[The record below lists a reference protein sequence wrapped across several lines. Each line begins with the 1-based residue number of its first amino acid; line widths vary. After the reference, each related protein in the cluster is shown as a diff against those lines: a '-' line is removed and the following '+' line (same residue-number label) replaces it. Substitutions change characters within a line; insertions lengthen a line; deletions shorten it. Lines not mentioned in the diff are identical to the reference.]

1 MAMDGP
7 SYRFFSW
14 FTCFVA
20 CVLLESIVFAHSW
33 CLPHPIARQEAR
45 FKQKTNKFWEYREQS
60 NTWVEVSMPFNLMSC
75 INDTCT
81 KVGSIKQLER
91 IPGHASV
98 RSQEEEDARLDG
110 DEAEEINDPVLPIR
124 KRISLTRMS
133 ESSVWVTGQSGSI
146 YERFWNGVM
155 WVIAPHELPTSAGYA
170 MATFIVN
177 TTILALSEAGI
188 LYQLQLNEHAQP
200 IWTEMTF
207 NCDQQFPN
215 LGEKT
220 QSQAMR
226 IRNGIVTND
235 GRKLFLSITN
245 GSLLEVTDLQP
256 LRWNYHGRPPGGD
269 VSYISDAGNAR
280 PGTLFT
286 VSSTGDLYEF
296 DKESKPS
303 WKRHIWSE
311 ETAEK
316 ISLIPSSGCALH
328 GLLGTN
334 SVSLFLITKDG
345 ILVERRLHR
354 RKWKWDKHG
363 APVGQRLSSITEVQQ
378 DEFNDAPS
386 MFFTTTTGR
395 VFEYQFPRHKELKL
409 TWFLIFLTAQGGAIG
424 NKIKGQWINHKS
436 PEHAKVARN
445 VRGVQVQVGR
455 MIFPLDDGRLG
466 ELHFPSMGGNEYG
479 PSQQSTI
486 RRKLSNKYEWSI
498 LGAPETEGWNAEYCT
513 EEHGPTN
520 CITGAKNT
528 AADTELNDLSKI
540 LPSRRRNAEDKQ
552 HYLDVNSHESDD
564 SESYNFLSRSI
575 DLNFHMRVM
584 HADRSLFLI
593 TDNGLTFEYLN
604 SNGIWLWLRH
614 EHTASMKGTL
624 GSYNGS
630 LYLVDVHGN
639 LHIRERNG
647 DELLWINCTA
657 MRKGRQVASG
667 SPWDGIPGLS
677 RRVTTDDA
685 LFFVNK
691 RGRLLQF
698 TVALRKFRWKDCHSP
713 PDTKIAFIVDQEV
726 FRRNIIFVV
735 GRNGRLYQYN
745 RITELWHRHYQSP
758 HLVLSRSPGTAM
770 RPSLMSLVGSLFMV
784 SEHGGLVEYHFSTQ
798 DGWEWVEH
806 GTPHRGVT
814 IAGAPGPC
822 FDGAQLFVVGSDGHV
837 YRRHLDMR
845 TWRWTS
851 HGRPPEPPAPAAA
864 GEGGEQSCA
873 TPRAGE
879 DGFRGSCDGKVAGT
893 RPVPF
898 SEDAVVF
905 ELRDGRVS
913 KQGKLL
919 LRRPMAP
926 QSRSIARMLAE
937 LRRPASASA
946 SASAEGSGGGGWEW
960 ARIIGTPASACMTSY
975 WTAVAT

>member
-7 SYRFFSW
+7 SCRFISW
-14 FTCFVA
+14 FTCFAA
-20 CVLLESIVFAHSW
+20 CILLESTVSAHSW
-33 CLPHPIARQEAR
+33 RTPHPSPRQEAR
-45 FKQKTNKFWEYREQS
+45 FEQKTNRFWEYQEQS
-60 NTWVEVSMPFNLMSC
+60 NTWVEISMPFDLMSC
-75 INDTCT
+75 INGTCT
-81 KVGSIKQLER
+81 KVGSIARK
-91 IPGHASV
+91 PASSPV
-98 RSQEEEDARLDG
+98 HSQEEEDARLDEE
-110 DEAEEINDPVLPIR
+110 DEDDRNDPVLPIR

-170 MATFIVN
+170 TATFIVN

-207 NCDQQFPN
+207 NSDQQFTN
-215 LGEKT
+215 LGLKT

-226 IRNGIVTND
+226 IRNGIVSDD
-235 GRKLFLSITN
+235 GRKLFLSIMN
-245 GSLLEVTDLQP
+245 GSLLEVTEIQP

-269 VSYISDAGNAR
+269 VSYISDAGNLR

-296 DKESKPS
+296 DKETKPS
-303 WKRHIWSE
+303 WKKHIWSE
-311 ETAEK
+311 ELAER
-316 ISLIPSSGCALH
+316 ISLSSSAGCALH
-328 GLLGTN
+328 GLSGSN
-334 SVSLFLITKDG
+334 SVSLFLISKDG

-363 APVGQRLSSITEVQQ
+363 APMGQRLSSVTEVQQ
-378 DEFNDAPS
+378 DELNDATS
-386 MFFTTTTGR
+386 MFFTTTTGK
-395 VFEYQFPRHKELKL
+395 VFEYQIPKY
-409 TWFLIFLTAQGGAIG
+409 TGGAQS
-424 NKIKGQWINHKS
+424 NKIRGQWLNHTS

-466 ELHFPSMGGNEYG
+466 ELHFSGIGGADFG
-479 PSQQSTI
+479 PSQQNI
-486 RRKLSNKYEWSI
+486 VRKKLSNKYEWSI
-498 LGAPETEGWNAEYCT
+498 LDAPETEGWNAEYCT

-520 CITGAKNT
+520 CITGAKSVAT
-528 AADTELNDLSKI
+528 DTEPNDLSNTQ
-540 LPSRRRNAEDKQ
+540 PSRRRKVEEKQ
-552 HYLDVNSHESDD
+552 HYLDVNRQQSD
-564 SESYNFLSRSI
+564 ETEPYNFLSRSI
-575 DLNFHMRVM
+575 DRNFHMRVM

-614 EHTASMKGTL
+614 EHTTAMKGTL

-657 MRKGRQVASG
+657 MKKGRHVASG
-667 SPWDGIPGLS
+667 PPWDGIPGLLS
-677 RRVTTDDA
+677 RMTTDDT

-698 TVALRKFRWKDCHSP
+698 TVALRKFKWKDCHSP
-713 PDTKIAFIVDQEV
+713 PDTKVAFIVDQEV

-758 HLVLSRSPGTAM
+758 HLILSRSPGTAM
-770 RPSLMSLVGSLFMV
+770 RPSPLSLAGSLFMV
-784 SEHGGLVEYHFSTQ
+784 SEHGGLVEYHFSPQ

-806 GTPHRGVT
+806 GTPHRDVT
-814 IAGAPGPC
+814 LVGAPGPC
-822 FDGAQLFVVGSDGHV
+822 FDGSQLFVVGSDGHV
-837 YRRHLDMR
+837 YRRHMEGR
-845 TWRWTS
+845 TWRWTDRKS
-851 HGRPPEPPAPAAA
+851 
-864 GEGGEQSCA
+864 
-873 TPRAGE
+873 
-879 DGFRGSCDGKVAGT
+879 
-893 RPVPF
+893 
-898 SEDAVVF
+898 VV
-905 ELRDGRVS
+905 
-913 KQGKLL
+913 
-919 LRRPMAP
+919 
-926 QSRSIARMLAE
+926 
-937 LRRPASASA
+937 
-946 SASAEGSGGGGWEW
+946 
-960 ARIIGTPASACMTSY
+960 
-975 WTAVAT
+975 

>member
-7 SYRFFSW
+7 SYRFLPW
-14 FTCFVA
+14 FTWFVA
-20 CVLLESIVFAHSW
+20 CVLLQSVVSAHAW
-33 CLPHPIARQEAR
+33 CPPHPSPRREAR
-45 FKQKTNKFWEYREQS
+45 FKQKTNKFWEYQAQS
-60 NTWVEVSMPFNLMSC
+60 NTWVEINMPFNLMSC
-75 INDTCT
+75 INGTCT
-81 KVGSIKQLER
+81 KVGSIKHLER
-91 IPGHASV
+91 KPGRASV
-98 RSQEEEDARLDG
+98 HSEEEDGARLGGDDG
-110 DEAEEINDPVLPIR
+110 EERNDPVLPVR

-133 ESSVWVTGQSGSI
+133 ESSVWITGQSGLI

-207 NCDQQFPN
+207 NSDQQFTN
-215 LGEKT
+215 LGEKK

-226 IRNGIVTND
+226 IRNGIVTDD
-235 GRKLFLSITN
+235 GRKLFLSVMN
-245 GSLLEVTDLQP
+245 GSLLEVTELQP

-303 WKRHIWSE
+303 WKKHIWSE
-311 ETAEK
+311 ETAEN
-316 ISLIPSSGCALH
+316 ISLSSSDGCALH
-328 GLLGTN
+328 GLLGSN

-345 ILVERRLHR
+345 LLVERRLHR
-354 RKWKWDKHG
+354 RKWKWDKQG
-363 APVGQRLSSITEVQQ
+363 APVGHRLSSITEVQQ
-378 DEFNDAPS
+378 DELNDATS
-386 MFFTTTTGR
+386 MFFTTTTGNI
-395 VFEYQFPRHKELKL
+395 FEYQFQKY
-409 TWFLIFLTAQGGAIG
+409 TGGAQS
-424 NKIKGQWINHKS
+424 NKIRGQWINHMS

-466 ELHFPSMGGNEYG
+466 ELHFPGMGGDHIG
-479 PSQQSTI
+479 PSPQSNT

-498 LGAPETEGWNAEYCT
+498 LDAPETEGWNAEYCT

-520 CITGAKNT
+520 CITGAKNI
-528 AADTELNDLSKI
+528 AADTEPNDLSNTP
-540 LPSRRRNAEDKQ
+540 PSRRRKTEEKQ
-552 HYLDVNSHESDD
+552 HYLHVNSHESA
-564 SESYNFLSRSI
+564 ETQSYNFLSRSI
-575 DLNFHMRVM
+575 HLNFHMRVM
-584 HADRSLFLI
+584 HADRSLFLV
-593 TDNGLTFEYLN
+593 TDNGMTFEYLN
-604 SNGIWLWLRH
+604 RNGIWLWLRH
-614 EHTASMKGTL
+614 EHSTAMKGTL

-647 DELLWINCTA
+647 DELSWINCTA
-657 MRKGRQVASG
+657 MKKGRQVASG
-667 SPWDGIPGLS
+667 SPWDGIPGLF

-698 TVALRKFRWKDCHSP
+698 TVALRKFKWKDCHSP
-713 PDTKIAFIVDQEV
+713 PNTKIAFIVDQEV

-735 GRNGRLYQYN
+735 GCNGRLYQYN
-745 RITELWHRHYQSP
+745 RITELWHKHYQST

-770 RPSLMSLVGSLFMV
+770 RPSQLSLAGSLFMV
-784 SEHGGLVEYHFSTQ
+784 SEHGGLVEYHFSPQ

-806 GTPHRGVT
+806 GTPHRDVT
-814 IAGAPGPC
+814 LVGAPGPC
-822 FDGAQLFVVGSDGHV
+822 FDGAQLFVVGSDGRV
-837 YRRHLDMR
+837 YRRHLDRR
-845 TWRWTS
+845 TWRWTD
-851 HGRPPEPPAPAAA
+851 HGHPPEPAAPLLDAAWDGDEHTCTTPGA
-864 GEGGEQSCA
+864 GA
-873 TPRAGE
+873 HNA
-879 DGFRGSCDGKVAGT
+879 DGFRGSCDGKVAAA

-905 ELRDGRVS
+905 ELRDGR
-913 KQGKLL
+913 
-919 LRRPMAP
+919 
-926 QSRSIARMLAE
+926 LAE
-937 LRRPASASA
+937 LRRAPP
-946 SASAEGSGGGGWEW
+946 AEGCGGWEW

>member
-1 MAMDGP
+1 MAMAMA
-7 SYRFFSW
+7 RFLSW
-14 FTCFVA
+14 LFTCFA
-20 CVLLESIVFAHSW
+20 ALAVLEATVPARSW
-33 CLPHPIARQEAR
+33 RAQSPTPRHEAR
-45 FKQKTNKFWEYREQS
+45 RFEQKTDRFWEYQEQS
-60 NTWVEVSMPFNLMSC
+60 STWVQVRAPFDLMSC
-75 INDTCT
+75 INGTCT
-81 KVGSIKQLER
+81 KVGSIGRLARE
-91 IPGHASV
+91 PGRHGLPPV
-98 RSQEEEDARLDG
+98 QSQEEEEEDTRVQGDG
-110 DEAEEINDPVLPIR
+110 AQDDPVLPVR
-124 KRISLTRMS
+124 RRISLTRMS

-146 YERFWNGVM
+146 YERFWNGVV
-155 WVIAPHELPTSAGYA
+155 WVIAPHELPASAGYA
-170 MATFIVN
+170 TATFIVN

-200 IWTEMTF
+200 IWTEMAF
-207 NCDQQFPN
+207 NSSQQSAN
-215 LGEKT
+215 LGLKT

-226 IRNGIVTND
+226 IRNGIVSND
-235 GRKLFLSITN
+235 GRKLFLSIMN
-245 GSLLEVTDLQP
+245 GSLLEVTEIQP
-256 LRWNYHGRPPGGD
+256 LRWNYHGRPPGAD
-269 VSYISDAGNAR
+269 VSYISDAGNLR

-296 DKESKPS
+296 DKETKPS
-303 WKRHIWSE
+303 WKKHIWSE
-311 ETAEK
+311 ELTK
-316 ISLIPSSGCALH
+316 NISLRSSAGCALH
-328 GLLGTN
+328 GLSGSN
-334 SVSLFLITKDG
+334 SVSLFLISKDG
-345 ILVERRLHR
+345 LLVERRLHR

-363 APVGQRLSSITEVQQ
+363 APTGQRLSSIAEVQK
-378 DEFNDAPS
+378 DELNDATS
-386 MFFTTTTGR
+386 MFLTTTTGK
-395 VFEYQFPRHKELKL
+395 VYEYQFPKY
-409 TWFLIFLTAQGGAIG
+409 TGGAQS
-424 NKIKGQWINHKS
+424 NKIRGQWINHMS

-445 VRGVQVQVGR
+445 VPGVHVQVGR
-455 MIFPLDDGRLG
+455 MVFPLDDGRLG
-466 ELHFPSMGGNEYG
+466 ELHFPGMGGTDFG
-479 PSQQSTI
+479 PSAQSTI

-498 LGAPETEGWNAEYCT
+498 LDAPETEGWNAEYCT

-520 CITGAKNT
+520 CISGAKNI
-528 AADTELNDLSKI
+528 AADTESNDLSNNP
-540 LPSRRRNAEDKQ
+540 PSRRRKVEEKQ
-552 HYLDVNSHESDD
+552 HYLNVNRYQQSDET
-564 SESYNFLSRSI
+564 ESYNFLSRTI

-593 TDNGLTFEYLN
+593 ADNGLTFEYLN
-604 SNGIWLWLRH
+604 SNGVWLWLRH
-614 EHTASMKGTL
+614 EHVTAMKGTL

-657 MRKGRQVASG
+657 MKKGRQVASG
-667 SPWDGIPGLS
+667 SPWDGIPGLL

-698 TVALRKFRWKDCHSP
+698 TVALRKFKWKDCQSP

-758 HLVLSRSPGTAM
+758 HLFLSCSPGTAM
-770 RPSLMSLVGSLFMV
+770 RPSPLSLAGSLFMV
-784 SEHGGLVEYHFSTQ
+784 SEHGGLVEYHFSPQ

-814 IAGAPGPC
+814 LVGAPGPC
-822 FDGAQLFVVGSDGHV
+822 FDGSQLFVVGSDGHV
-837 YRRHLDMR
+837 YRRHMEGR

-851 HGRPPEPPAPAAA
+851 HGHPPSEPAAVD
-864 GEGGEQSCA
+864 EQSCA
-873 TPRAGE
+873 TPDTGAGAHYA
-879 DGFRGSCDGKVAGT
+879 DGFRGSCDGKVAAV

-905 ELRDGRVS
+905 ELRDGR
-913 KQGKLL
+913 
-919 LRRPMAP
+919 
-926 QSRSIARMLAE
+926 LAE
-937 LRRPASASA
+937 LRRPPAAD
-946 SASAEGSGGGGWEW
+946 GCGGWEW

>member
-7 SYRFFSW
+7 SYRSLSW
-14 FTCFVA
+14 FTCFAA
-20 CVLLESIVFAHSW
+20 CVLLESIVSAHSW
-33 CLPHPIARQEAR
+33 CTPHPSTKQEAR
-45 FKQKTNKFWEYREQS
+45 FKQKTNKFWEYQEQS
-60 NTWVEVSMPFNLMSC
+60 NTWVEISMPFNLMSC
-75 INDTCT
+75 INGTCT
-81 KVGSIKQLER
+81 TVGSIGRK
-91 IPGHASV
+91 PGSPVH
-98 RSQEEEDARLDG
+98 SQEKEDARING
-110 DEAEEINDPVLPIR
+110 EDEEDRNDPVLPIR
-124 KRISLTRMS
+124 KRFSLTRMS

-170 MATFIVN
+170 TATFIVN

-207 NCDQQFPN
+207 NSDQQFTN
-215 LGEKT
+215 LGLET

-226 IRNGIVTND
+226 IRNGIVSND
-235 GRKLFLSITN
+235 GRCFLIRKLFLSIMN
-245 GSLLEVTDLQP
+245 GSLIEVTETQP

-269 VSYISDAGNAR
+269 VSYISDAGNLR

-296 DKESKPS
+296 DKETKPS
-303 WKRHIWSE
+303 WKKHIWNE
-311 ETAEK
+311 ELAGS
-316 ISLIPSSGCALH
+316 ISLSSSAGCALH
-328 GLLGTN
+328 SLAGSN
-334 SVSLFLITKDG
+334 SVSLFLISKDG
-345 ILVERRLHR
+345 LLVERRLHR

-363 APVGQRLSSITEVQQ
+363 APMGQRISSVTEVQQ
-378 DEFNDAPS
+378 DELSDTTS
-386 MFFTTTTGR
+386 MFFTTTTGK
-395 VFEYQFPRHKELKL
+395 VFEYQIPKY
-409 TWFLIFLTAQGGAIG
+409 TGGAQS
-424 NKIKGQWINHKS
+424 NKIRGQWMNHMY

-455 MIFPLDDGRLG
+455 MVFPLDDGRLG
-466 ELHFPSMGGNEYG
+466 ELHFPGIGGADFG
-479 PSQQSTI
+479 PSQQSTV
-486 RRKLSNKYEWSI
+486 RKKHSNKYEWSI
-498 LGAPETEGWNAEYCT
+498 LDAPETEGWNAEYCT

-520 CITGAKNT
+520 CITGAKGIAT
-528 AADTELNDLSKI
+528 DTEPNDLSNTQS
-540 LPSRRRNAEDKQ
+540 SRRRKVEEKQ
-552 HYLDVNSHESDD
+552 HYLHVNSHQSD
-564 SESYNFLSRSI
+564 ETEPYNFLSRSI

-614 EHTASMKGTL
+614 EHTTAMKGTL

-657 MRKGRQVASG
+657 MKKGRHVASG
-667 SPWDGIPGLS
+667 SPWDGIPGLL
-677 RRVTTDDA
+677 RRMTTDDA

-698 TVALRKFRWKDCHSP
+698 TVALRKFKWKDCHSP

-770 RPSLMSLVGSLFMV
+770 RPSLLSLAGSLFMV
-784 SEHGGLVEYHFSTQ
+784 SEHGGLVEYHFSPQ

-806 GTPHRGVT
+806 GAPRRGV
-814 IAGAPGPC
+814 ILVGAPGPC
-822 FDGAQLFVVGSDGHV
+822 FDGSQLFVVGSDGHV
-837 YRRHLDMR
+837 YRRHMEGR

-851 HGRPPEPPAPAAA
+851 HGHPPSEPADAND
-864 GEGGEQSCA
+864 QTCA
-873 TPRAGE
+873 TPGAGVHHAN
-879 DGFRGSCDGKVAGT
+879 GFTGSCNGKVAAV

-898 SEDAVVF
+898 SGDAVVF
-905 ELRDGRVS
+905 ELRDGR
-913 KQGKLL
+913 
-919 LRRPMAP
+919 
-926 QSRSIARMLAE
+926 LAE
-937 LRRPASASA
+937 LRRPPT
-946 SASAEGSGGGGWEW
+946 AEGCGGWEW
-960 ARIIGTPASACMTSY
+960 ARIIGTPTSACMTSY

>member
-7 SYRFFSW
+7 SCRSISW
-14 FTCFVA
+14 FTCFAA
-20 CVLLESIVFAHSW
+20 CVLLESIVSAHSW
-33 CLPHPIARQEAR
+33 CTPHPRPRQEAR
-45 FKQKTNKFWEYREQS
+45 FRQKTNKFWEYQEQS
-60 NTWVEVSMPFNLMSC
+60 NTWVEISMPFNLMSC
-75 INDTCT
+75 INGTCT
-81 KVGSIKQLER
+81 KVGSIARKTGS
-91 IPGHASV
+91 PVH
-98 RSQEEEDARLDG
+98 SQEEEDARLDG
-110 DEAEEINDPVLPIR
+110 EDEEDRNDPVLPIR

-170 MATFIVN
+170 TATFIVN

-200 IWTEMTF
+200 IWTEMAF
-207 NCDQQFPN
+207 NSDQHFTN
-215 LGEKT
+215 LGLKT
-220 QSQAMR
+220 QSQTMR
-226 IRNGIVTND
+226 IRNGIVSND
-235 GRKLFLSITN
+235 GRKLYLSIMN
-245 GSLLEVTDLQP
+245 GSLLEVTEIQP
-256 LRWNYHGRPPGGD
+256 LRWNFHGRPPGGD
-269 VSYISDAGNAR
+269 VSYISDAGNLR

-296 DKESKPS
+296 DKGTKPS
-303 WKRHIWSE
+303 WKKHIWSE
-311 ETAEK
+311 ELAGS
-316 ISLIPSSGCALH
+316 ISLSSSAGCALH
-328 GLLGTN
+328 GLLGSN
-334 SVSLFLITKDG
+334 SVSLFLISKDG
-345 ILVERRLHR
+345 LLVERRLHR

-363 APVGQRLSSITEVQQ
+363 APMGHRLSSVAEVQQ
-378 DEFNDAPS
+378 DELNDATS
-386 MFFTTTTGR
+386 LFFTTTTGKI
-395 VFEYQFPRHKELKL
+395 FEYQVPKY
-409 TWFLIFLTAQGGAIG
+409 TGGAQS
-424 NKIKGQWINHKS
+424 NKIRGQWLNHMY

-445 VRGVQVQVGR
+445 ARGVQVQVGR

-466 ELHFPSMGGNEYG
+466 ELHFPGIGGADFG
-479 PSQQSTI
+479 PIPQSTV
-486 RRKLSNKYEWSI
+486 RKKLSNKYEWSI
-498 LGAPETEGWNAEYCT
+498 LDAPETEGWNAEYCI

-520 CITGAKNT
+520 CITGAKSIAT
-528 AADTELNDLSKI
+528 DTEPNDLSNTQ
-540 LPSRRRNAEDKQ
+540 PSRRRKVEEKQ
-552 HYLDVNSHESDD
+552 HYLHINSHQSD
-564 SESYNFLSRSI
+564 EIEPYNFLSRSI

-614 EHTASMKGTL
+614 EHTTAMKGTL

-657 MRKGRQVASG
+657 MKKGRHVASG
-667 SPWDGIPGLS
+667 SPWDGIPGLL
-677 RRVTTDDA
+677 RRMTTDDA

-698 TVALRKFRWKDCHSP
+698 MVALRKFKWKDCHSP

-758 HLVLSRSPGTAM
+758 HLILSRSPGTAM
-770 RPSLMSLVGSLFMV
+770 RPSPLSLAGSLFMV
-784 SEHGGLVEYHFSTQ
+784 SEHGGLVEYHFSPQ

-806 GTPHRGVT
+806 GTPHRDVT
-814 IAGAPGPC
+814 LVGAPGPC
-822 FDGAQLFVVGSDGHV
+822 FDGSQLFVVGSDGHA
-837 YRRHLDMR
+837 YRRHMEGR

-851 HGRPPEPPAPAAA
+851 HGHPPSEPAAA
-864 GEGGEQSCA
+864 DDQTCA
-873 TPRAGE
+873 TPGAGAGPGAHHTNG
-879 DGFRGSCDGKVAGT
+879 GFSGSCDGKVAAV

-898 SEDAVVF
+898 SGDAVVF
-905 ELRDGRVS
+905 ELRDGR
-913 KQGKLL
+913 
-919 LRRPMAP
+919 
-926 QSRSIARMLAE
+926 LAE
-937 LRRPASASA
+937 LRRPP
-946 SASAEGSGGGGWEW
+946 SAEGCGGWEW